1 MKKWLI
7 WIIAI
12 VVIVIVT
19 LLFRGPLFP
28 WSPVKPGFT
37 KIESSRVAVF
47 INKMSDKDSIVYEI
61 DNILLQEEEFHDLT
75 YQDDIRI
82 VVLDKES
89 SMKRFL
95 PWFRGS
101 GYSVSLSMANVIY
114 IGPSARRSVHGIEP
128 YLKHELS
135 HMLIGQNASPKKAL
149 KIHRQGW
156 LTEGIAE
163 YYSGHSF
170 YTKDEFLRVCQ
181 ARNTDF
187 TSLLID
193 NPMTMPIQDIRF
205 KYTYYKYFIEFL
217 AESHGMPKLR
227 AYLKKYLNEPE
238 RYIDIFD
245 EVYAVDLDTLLS
257 EFRQYI
263 LS

>member
-7 WIIAI
+7 WTIAI
-12 VVIVIVT
+12 VVIAIII

-28 WSPVKPGFT
+28 WSPLKPGFT
-37 KIESSRVAVF
+37 KIESTGTTLF
-47 INKMSDKDSIVYEI
+47 INKMAGKDSIVYDL
-61 DNILLQEEEFHDLT
+61 DNILLREEEFHGLT
-75 YQDDIRI
+75 YQDNIRI

-89 SMKRFL
+89 NMKRYL

-101 GYSVSLSMANVIY
+101 GYSVSLGMANLIY
-114 IGPSARRSVHGIEP
+114 IGPSARKSLYGIEP

-135 HMLIGQNASPKKAL
+135 HMLIGQNASAEKAL

-156 LTEGIAE
+156 FTEGIAE
-163 YYSGHSF
+163 YYSGHNF
-170 YTKDEFLRVCQ
+170 YTRDEFLSVCQ

-187 TSLLID
+187 SSLLID

-217 AESHGMPKLR
+217 AESHGLPKLR

-238 RYIDIFD
+238 RYIDLFD

-257 EFRQYI
+257 EFRQYMF
-263 LS
+263 S